1 MRKGYIF
8 FNDSENLI
16 NKCKNPFTIE
26 ASCLVT
32 IRVQSKE
39 YIKMRKK
46 TNAQA
51 GLIEYNFKGYNSIN

>member
-46 TNAQA
+46 TNA
-51 GLIEYNFKGYNSIN
+51 